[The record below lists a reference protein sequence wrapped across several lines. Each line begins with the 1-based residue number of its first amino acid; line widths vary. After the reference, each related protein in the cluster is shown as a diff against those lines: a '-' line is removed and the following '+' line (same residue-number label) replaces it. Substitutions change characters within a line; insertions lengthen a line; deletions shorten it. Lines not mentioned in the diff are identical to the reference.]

1 MKEKWCIEAVKYAIK
16 YWNYNIMVVQW
27 NIFHLRRKVKESES
41 EVAQSC
47 RTLCDPMDCCLPGSS
62 VHGIFQVRILEWVAI
77 SNQHL
82 NFLMCSLK
90 NGHTFLTF
98 QTLSSPLAKQ

>member
-1 MKEKWCIEAVKYAIK
+1 
-16 YWNYNIMVVQW
+16 MVVQW

-47 RTLCDPMDCCLPGSS
+47 QTLCNPMDRNLPGAS

-77 SNQHL
+77 SDQHL